1 MTPLLG
7 VLVGAAAT
15 LLLIVL
21 VVAIVV
27 HQRQKKKRQRQLQ
40 SDSGTT
46 VPPSV
51 RPASPSHPA
60 PNAPDG
66 HSIVSTGTLRRADH
80 HQRDTG
86 PHSAVDG
93 QSTLVREVKA
103 NGNGRLPAGST
114 PQHYSPQR
122 SCSSSPT
129 VYHKDPDIILRDMG
143 KGSGAYCGPSRGSSI
158 DSGTWIDRYRLRT
171 LAPSSGKRFV
181 GSDARGC
188 VGDPPIHRA
197 RLGSSWKFPVGQLG
211 NA

>member
-21 VVAIVV
+21 VVAVVV
-27 HQRQKKKRQRQLQ
+27 HQRQKKKRRRQLQ
-40 SDSGTT
+40 SADSGTT
-46 VPPSV
+46 VPPSI
-51 RPASPSHPA
+51 RPASPSHSA
-60 PNAPDG
+60 PDAPDG

-86 PHSAVDG
+86 PHPAVDG
-93 QSTLVREVKA
+93 HSIVREVKA
-103 NGNGRLPAGST
+103 NGNGRLPAGSTPT

-143 KGSGAYCGPSRGSSI
+143 KENYCGPSRGI
-158 DSGTWIDRYRLRT
+158 DSGTSIDRYRLRT
-171 LAPSSGKRFV
+171 LAPSSGKRFRWMRTHEV
-181 GSDARGC
+181 A
-188 VGDPPIHRA
+188 
-197 RLGSSWKFPVGQLG
+197 
-211 NA
+211 